1 MKLKFFKNYFSIIFV
16 VATLM
21 GVFHHHDNLKP
32 HNDCQICTIQSSI
45 ADADTPVEKFY
56 LSTLEQNS
64 EATLTPLFSLTQ
76 KELYSTLQARAPP
89 FIS

>member
-64 EATLTPLFSLTQ
+64 EATLTPLFSLIQ
-76 KELYSTLQARAPP
+76 KELDSTLQARAPP

>member
-1 MKLKFFKNYFSIIFV
+1 
-16 VATLM
+16 M

-64 EATLTPLFSLTQ
+64 EATLTPLFSLIQ
-76 KELYSTLQARAPP
+76 KELDSTLQARAPP

>member
-45 ADADTPVEKFY
+45 ADADTPIETLY
-56 LSTLEQNS
+56 LTILEQSS
-64 EATLTPLFSLTQ
+64 EATLSSLFSLTQ
-76 KELYSTLQARAPP
+76 KESYSTLQARAPP